1 MAAPTPV
8 QTLYTTGKSF
18 VAVWTGVWTGTGDF
32 TANSVV
38 VDQSALPYTKR
49 MRIFKIIV
57 TATAGISA
65 RLEFDDASSD
75 QEICFHPIGNTGVLE
90 IDFTSIGG
98 LQREGHLD
106 GTDTGDVVLTTL
118 SAADA
123 DAISIVVIGKSA

>member
-49 MRIFKIIV
+49 MRIFKIII
-57 TATAGISA
+57 TATTGISA
-65 RLEFDDASSD
+65 RLHFDDASSD
-75 QEICFHPIGNTGVLE
+75 QEIAFQPLGNTGPLVL
-90 IDFTSIGG
+90 DFTSIGG
-98 LQREGHLD
+98 LQREEHID
-106 GTDTGDVVLTTL
+106 GTDEGDVVLTTL
-118 SAADA
+118 SAASA
-123 DAISIVVIGKSA
+123 DAISITVIGKSA

>member
-8 QTLYTTGKSF
+8 TSLYTTGKSF
-18 VAVWTGVWTGTGDF
+18 VATWSGVWDNTGEF
-32 TANSVV
+32 TDTIV